1 MANFDVTAVSADLQT
16 AFANE
21 ITKLNELDV
30 AAKEALATSAS
41 LADVSDPVVV
51 ADDAEFIA
59 LLGAAQASYTVTTSA
74 DAGLVADLPSLLSGT
89 TLPPL
94 LAVTGT
100 IALLLL
106 QPLTPDL
113 ATAGTVE
120 LADAAELHEAINL
133 LDDRYLYL
141 DFASLTIND
150 DDKALIQYQDAVLK
164 QVLIGRV
171 SAQTDSTGLVITV
184 TNQTA
189 ADGLVDEFIRLLKR
203 KK

>member
-74 DAGLVADLPSLLSGT
+74 DAGLVADLAEPAVGYYFASAVGGYWYDRAVA
-89 TLPPL
+89 
-94 LAVTGT
+94 LAT
-100 IALLLL
+100 AH
-106 QPLTPDL
+106 PDL

-141 DFASLTIND
+141 DFASLTISD

-171 SAQTDSTGLVITV
+171 SAQTDSTGPVITV